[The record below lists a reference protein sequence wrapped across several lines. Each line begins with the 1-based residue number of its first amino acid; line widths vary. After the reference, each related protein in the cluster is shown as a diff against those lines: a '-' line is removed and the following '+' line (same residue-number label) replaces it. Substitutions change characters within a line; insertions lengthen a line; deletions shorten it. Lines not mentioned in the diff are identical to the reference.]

1 MEPKSEGVSMPTREA
16 TDKCWACDIPIESCG
31 KTGWIHTKG
40 TDDDYDHEPHPV
52 GKKSNDVSAA
62 PPGVRGDRESL
73 ETTAARLPRSLTRD
87 EAHVSVLRRW
97 TTVLPLR
104 HQGVLM
110 TAIRGCDGAP
120 KEDSSKTL
128 SRMIRRAILNP
139 ADQRETLNGGGFF
152 GFKPEKLVEDVIAFL
167 HSLDQ
172 YPLHYV
178 MHMCHASEVIGYKHP
193 EKEFRDFFAVVYQMM
208 VYTFHL
214 MPESEAQMDH
224 RLTLDRVA
232 AGTTER
238 NF

>member
-1 MEPKSEGVSMPTREA
+1 MPT
-16 TDKCWACDIPIESCG
+16 DKQSTEPSRIELEQAAMKLPNSLKRDCG
-31 KTGWIHTKG
+31 YIG
-40 TDDDYDHEPHPV
+40 
-52 GKKSNDVSAA
+52 
-62 PPGVRGDRESL
+62 
-73 ETTAARLPRSLTRD
+73 
-87 EAHVSVLRRW
+87 VLRQW

-104 HQGVLM
+104 HQGVLT

-120 KEDSSKTL
+120 KEDPSKSL

-139 ADQRETLNGGGFF
+139 ADERETLNGGGFF
-152 GFKPEKLVEDVIAFL
+152 GFKADKLVDDVIAFL

-193 EKEFRDFFAVVYQMM
+193 SEEFREFFAVVYRMM

-214 MPESEAQMDH
+214 EPESESRMDH